1 MWTSKRFSA
10 ISLPPAVI
18 ADANVVLSA
27 LIGGSARLVIASAH
41 GPCMTGAR
49 TGASSLFERR
59 YSGLQRRHS
68 TTRTTPKSQSQSYLM
83 CMPLI
88 ARAITSCWIS
98 AVPSKM
104 S

>member
-1 MWTSKRFSA
+1 MSKRCSA
-10 ISLPPAVI
+10 ISLPPAVVT
-18 ADANVVLSA
+18 DANVVLSA
-27 LIGGSARLVIASAH
+27 LIKVFT
-41 GPCMTGAR
+41 TGDLLDALR
-49 TGASSLFERR
+49 DAGHWRKNWREQPFERR
-59 YSGLQRRHS
+59 CSGPQRPPS
-68 TTRTTPKSQSQSYLM
+68 TTSAIPKTQSRSYLM